1 MVKRTIAST
10 KLADGDALI
19 LAGPCDAPDS
29 VVLQSREGYF
39 LKFAKEEV
47 PVQKKAAMGVRGIK
61 LSGQDSLEHAY
72 LLEARMDYSI
82 TYKEKTIVLNSKIR
96 MGKRD
101 TKGTKIRV

>member
-1 MVKRTIAST
+1 M
-10 KLADGDALI
+10 
-19 LAGPCDAPDS
+19 
-29 VVLQSREGYF
+29 
-39 LKFAKEEV
+39 
-47 PVQKKAAMGVRGIK
+47 RGMK